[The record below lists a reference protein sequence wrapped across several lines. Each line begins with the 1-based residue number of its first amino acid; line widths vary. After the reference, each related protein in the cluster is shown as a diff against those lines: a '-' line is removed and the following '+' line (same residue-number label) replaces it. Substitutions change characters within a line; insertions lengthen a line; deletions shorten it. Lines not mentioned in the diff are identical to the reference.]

1 MAHSGFV
8 VSFVLSVRPK
18 EPHVRDP
25 RPLAYTKQ
33 TGSEREKRSRS
44 RSALRIDKR
53 VMIRGRRKTSPFS
66 REKCTACNSIW
77 KVKHVLP
84 RKDIVKF

>member
-8 VSFVLSVRPK
+8 VSFVLSVLPR
-18 EPHVRDP
+18 EPHERDP

-44 RSALRIDKR
+44 RSALRNERTRINKR
-53 VMIRGRRKTSPFS
+53 FMFKDEDSPLLLRS
-66 REKCTACNSIW
+66 PSSVE
-77 KVKHVLP
+77 
-84 RKDIVKF
+84 